1 MISRRTA
8 LVGGLSAV
16 GLVAVGCSR
25 SEDKPTSPTEL
36 ASLEQDFGGRVGVY
50 ALDTGSGATL
60 GHRANE
66 RFLMCST
73 VKTFIVSAILHR
85 RLSEPGLLDK
95 RIQYTQSDLLEW
107 APVTSQHVA
116 EGMTVSELCDATLRY
131 SDNTGANLLIAQ
143 LGGPKQTEKFV
154 RSLGD
159 NVSWEEFQQYWA
171 RVCDDELEINRATMD
186 IFHIQIPKPKYVLLP
201 DFLWQQMWAPARA
214 FQNWVAAGVF
224 SSSVREKAGMRWTP
238 GDEVLLRVFGKAVQL
253 AFSPLPDDIR
263 LHPRAVSAYKRA
275 RGRLP
280 ADAPLVEA
288 PKITAPPRDRRGL
301 PMHYVPPSTEARS
314 LSSRAGKL
322 LHSAFSLASP
332 PWALRGRR
340 EVA

>member
-36 ASLEQDFGGRVGVY
+36 ASLEKEFGGRVGVY

-159 NVSWEEFQQYWA
+159 NVSRMDRTEDQLNIPDGDLDTSTPQQLVTNL
-171 RVCDDELEINRATMD
+171 RRLVLDEGLDAQGRD
-186 IFHIQIPKPKYVLLP
+186 LLT
-201 DFLWQQMWAPARA
+201 DWLKRNTTGDQSIR
-214 FQNWVAAGVF
+214 AGVPTGWTVGDKTGSGF
-224 SSSVREKAGMRWTP
+224 KGETNDIAVIWPTGRAPIVVAVLTVPEDPKSTQGKPTIAAATRIALKA
-238 GDEVLLRVFGKAVQL
+238 FGV
-253 AFSPLPDDIR
+253 
-263 LHPRAVSAYKRA
+263 
-275 RGRLP
+275 
-280 ADAPLVEA
+280 
-288 PKITAPPRDRRGL
+288 
-301 PMHYVPPSTEARS
+301 
-314 LSSRAGKL
+314 
-322 LHSAFSLASP
+322 
-332 PWALRGRR
+332 
-340 EVA
+340 

>member
-36 ASLEQDFGGRVGVY
+36 ASLEKDFGGRVGVY

-159 NVSWEEFQQYWA
+159 NVSRMDRTEDQLNIPDGDLDTSTPQQLVTNL
-171 RVCDDELEINRATMD
+171 RRLVLDEGLDAQGRD
-186 IFHIQIPKPKYVLLP
+186 LLT
-201 DFLWQQMWAPARA
+201 DWLKRNTTGDQSIR
-214 FQNWVAAGVF
+214 AGVPTGWTVGDKTGSGF
-224 SSSVREKAGMRWTP
+224 KGETNDIAVIWPTGRAPIVVAVLTVPEDPKSTQGKPTIAAATRIALKA
-238 GDEVLLRVFGKAVQL
+238 FGA
-253 AFSPLPDDIR
+253 
-263 LHPRAVSAYKRA
+263 
-275 RGRLP
+275 
-280 ADAPLVEA
+280 
-288 PKITAPPRDRRGL
+288 
-301 PMHYVPPSTEARS
+301 
-314 LSSRAGKL
+314 
-322 LHSAFSLASP
+322 
-332 PWALRGRR
+332 
-340 EVA
+340 